1 MQYAWQDA
9 DRFCAGLAHLEQ
21 ALWLARLHT
30 FRGWLD
36 ALNVITFRL
45 EAMALPDWMV
55 TLVATASLLCVLYLC
70 VLYRRTCSALLRI
83 LVYKV
88 MARSEK
94 LLFRIAY
101 TLYTR
106 TRLGYMYYKRQM
118 RKAREHYPYGHS
130 TSQPM
135 DFNASSV
142 AIAVDPADPQTV
154 QAVLKEEGVMLE
166 AILCTH
172 KHWDHSGGNKILKR
186 LYNSCRVYGNAADN
200 IPGLTHPL
208 SHKDSVTVGCMHFR
222 ALFTPGHTV
231 GHMIY
236 LLDGRAV
243 GAPPSLFSGDLVF
256 LSGCGRMFEG
266 SPTTMLSSLD
276 TVASL
281 SDDTLLWPGHEYAED
296 NLLFA
301 AEVEPRNAAREN
313 KYQWVLQQR
322 GQKLCTSPSTIGEE
336 RQYNPFLRSHSAEL
350 HLALGLQQFQDEDW
364 MQFRARV
371 LEELRKRKEFYN
383 RR

>member
-1 MQYAWQDA
+1 
-9 DRFCAGLAHLEQ
+9 
-21 ALWLARLHT
+21 
-30 FRGWLD
+30 
-36 ALNVITFRL
+36 
-45 EAMALPDWMV
+45 MALPDWSV
-55 TLVATASLLCVLYLC
+55 ALVATASFCCVVFLCLRFRC
-70 VLYRRTCSALLRI
+70 TGRI
-83 LVYKV
+83 LWKKLLTKI
-88 MARSEK
+88 MARTEK
-94 LLFRIAY
+94 PLFRIAY

-118 RKAREHYPYGHS
+118 RKAREHYPSGHS
-130 TSQPM
+130 RAQPM
-135 DFNASSV
+135 EFNGIKIIPISVLSDNYSYLVIDTASSV
-142 AIAVDPADPQTV
+142 AVVVDPADPQAV

-172 KHWDHSGGNKILKR
+172 KHWDHSGGNKGLKR
-186 LYNSCRVYGNAADN
+186 LHSSCRVYGNATDN

-208 SHKDSVTVGCMHFR
+208 SHKDSVTVGRMHFK

-236 LLDGRAV
+236 LLDGQAV
-243 GAPPSLFSGDLVF
+243 GAPSSLFSGDLVF

-266 SPTTMLSSLD
+266 SATTMLSSLD
-276 TVASL
+276 TVCSL

-301 AEVEPRNAAREN
+301 GEVEPRNAAREN
-313 KYQWVLQQR
+313 KYQWVQQQR

-336 RQYNPFLRSHSAEL
+336 KGYNPFLRIHSAEL
-350 HLALGLQQFQDEDW
+350 HAALGLQQFQDEDW
-364 MQFRARV
+364 TQFRARV
-371 LEELRKRKEFYN
+371 LEELRKRKDLYN

>member
-1 MQYAWQDA
+1 
-9 DRFCAGLAHLEQ
+9 
-21 ALWLARLHT
+21 
-30 FRGWLD
+30 
-36 ALNVITFRL
+36 
-45 EAMALPDWMV
+45 
-55 TLVATASLLCVLYLC
+55 
-70 VLYRRTCSALLRI
+70 
-83 LVYKV
+83 
-88 MARSEK
+88 MARTEK
-94 LLFRIAY
+94 PLFRIAY

-118 RKAREHYPYGHS
+118 RKAREHYPAGHS
-130 TSQPM
+130 TAQPM
-135 DFNASSV
+135 EFNGIKIIPISVLSDNYSYLVIDTASSV
-142 AIAVDPADPQTV
+142 AVVVDPADPQTV
-154 QAVLKEEGVMLE
+154 QAVLEEEGVTLE

-172 KHWDHSGGNKILKR
+172 KHWDHSGGNKGLKR
-186 LYNSCRVYGNAADN
+186 LHSSCRVYGNAADN

-208 SHKDSVTVGCMHFR
+208 SHKDSVTVGRMHFK

-243 GAPPSLFSGDLVF
+243 GTPSSLFSGDLVF
-256 LSGCGRMFEG
+256 LSGC
-266 SPTTMLSSLD
+266 
-276 TVASL
+276 
-281 SDDTLLWPGHEYAED
+281 GHEYAED

-336 RQYNPFLRSHSAEL
+336 RQYNPFLRSHAAEL

-364 MQFRARV
+364 TQFRARV
-371 LEELRKRKEFYN
+371 LEELRKRKDLYN

>member
-1 MQYAWQDA
+1 
-9 DRFCAGLAHLEQ
+9 
-21 ALWLARLHT
+21 
-30 FRGWLD
+30 
-36 ALNVITFRL
+36 
-45 EAMALPDWMV
+45 MALPDWIV
-55 TLVATASLLCVLYLC
+55 TLAATASFLSVLCLCVR
-70 VLYRRTCSALLRI
+70 YRRTGQVFCRRFFS
-83 LVYKV
+83 KV
-88 MARSEK
+88 MARTEK
-94 LLFRIAY
+94 PLFRIAY

-118 RKAREHYPYGHS
+118 RKARENYPGGHS
-130 TSQPM
+130 TAQPVELNGIKIIPISVLS
-135 DFNASSV
+135 DNYSYLVIDTASSLAV
-142 AIAVDPADPQTV
+142 VVDPADPQSV
-154 QAVLKEEGVMLE
+154 QAVLQEEGVTLE

-172 KHWDHSGGNKILKR
+172 KHWDHSGGNKGLKR
-186 LYNSCRVYGNAADN
+186 LHSSCRVYGSAADN

-208 SHKDSVTVGCMHFR
+208 SHKDSVTVGRLHFK

-236 LLDGRAV
+236 LLDGHAI
-243 GAPPSLFSGDLVF
+243 GTPSSLFSGDLVF
-256 LSGCGRMFEG
+256 LAGCGRMFEG
-266 SPTTMLSSLD
+266 SATTMLSSLD
-276 TVASL
+276 TVTSL

-301 AEVEPRNAAREN
+301 AEVEPRNTAREN

-350 HLALGLQQFQDEDW
+350 HLALDLQQFQDEDW
-364 MQFRARV
+364 TQFRARV
-371 LEELRKRKEFYN
+371 LEELRKRKDIYN

>member
-1 MQYAWQDA
+1 
-9 DRFCAGLAHLEQ
+9 
-21 ALWLARLHT
+21 
-30 FRGWLD
+30 
-36 ALNVITFRL
+36 
-45 EAMALPDWMV
+45 MALPDWMV
-55 TLVATASLLCVLYLC
+55 KLIAAASFLCFLGLCVR
-70 VLYRRTCSALLRI
+70 YRRSGQVFWKKLLGKI
-83 LVYKV
+83 
-88 MARSEK
+88 MARTEK
-94 LLFRIAY
+94 PLFRIAY

-118 RKAREHYPYGHS
+118 RKAREHYPGGHS
-130 TSQPM
+130 TAHAM
-135 DFNASSV
+135 EFTASSV
-142 AIAVDPADPQTV
+142 AVVVDPADPQTV
-154 QAVLKEEGVMLE
+154 QAVLEEEGVMLE

-172 KHWDHSGGNKILKR
+172 KHWDHSGGNKGLKR
-186 LYNSCRVYGNAADN
+186 LHSSCRVYGNAADN

-208 SHKDSVTVGCMHFR
+208 SHKDSVTVGRMHFK

-236 LLDGRAV
+236 LLDGQAI
-243 GAPPSLFSGDLVF
+243 GAPSSLFSGDLVF

-266 SPTTMLSSLD
+266 SATTMLSSLD
-276 TVASL
+276 TVGSL

-336 RQYNPFLRSHSAEL
+336 KQYNPFLRSHSAEL
-350 HLALGLQQFQDEDW
+350 HLALGLKQFQDEDW
-364 MQFRARV
+364 TQFRARV
-371 LEELRKRKEFYN
+371 LEELRKRKDLYN

>member
-1 MQYAWQDA
+1 
-9 DRFCAGLAHLEQ
+9 
-21 ALWLARLHT
+21 
-30 FRGWLD
+30 
-36 ALNVITFRL
+36 
-45 EAMALPDWMV
+45 MALPDWIV
-55 TLVATASLLCVLYLC
+55 TLIVTKSLFLVLYLC
-70 VLYRRTCSALLRI
+70 VRYKGKSLTFLGK
-83 LVYKV
+83 LVFKI

-94 LLFRIAY
+94 PLFRIAY
-101 TLYTR
+101 TLYTK

-118 RKAREHYPYGHS
+118 KKAREHYPSGHS

-135 DFNASSV
+135 GFNGIKIIPISVLSDNYSYLIIDTSSSV
-142 AIAVDPADPQTV
+142 AVVVDPADPQTV
-154 QAVLKEEGVMLE
+154 QAVLEEEGVMLE

-172 KHWDHSGGNKILKR
+172 KHWDHSGGNKGLKR
-186 LYNSCRVYGNAADN
+186 LHNSCRVYGNVADN

-208 SHKDSVTVGCMHFR
+208 SHKDSVTVGCMHFQ

-236 LLDGRAV
+236 LLDGQAV
-243 GAPPSLFSGDLVF
+243 GAPPCLFSGDLVF

-266 SPTTMLSSLD
+266 NPSTMLSSLD

-301 AEVEPRNAAREN
+301 AEVEPHNVAREN

-322 GQKLCTSPSTIGEE
+322 SQKLCTSPSTIGEE

-364 MQFRARV
+364 TQFRARV
-371 LEELRKRKEFYN
+371 LEELRKRKDFYN

>member
-1 MQYAWQDA
+1 MEFPYWIIILL
-9 DRFCAGLAHLEQ
+9 F
-21 ALWLARLHT
+21 
-30 FRGWLD
+30 
-36 ALNVITFRL
+36 
-45 EAMALPDWMV
+45 
-55 TLVATASLLCVLYLC
+55 TASV
-70 VLYRRTCSALLRI
+70 VFVFSPWRK
-83 LVYKV
+83 LVYRL

-94 LLFRIAY
+94 PLFRIAY

-118 RKAREHYPYGHS
+118 KRAREHYPSGHS
-130 TSQPM
+130 SSQPM
-135 DFNASSV
+135 EFNGLKIIPVSVLSDNYSYLVIDTASSV
-142 AIAVDPADPQTV
+142 AVVVDPADPQKV
-154 QAVLKEEGVMLE
+154 QAVLEDEKVRLE

-172 KHWDHSGGNKILKR
+172 KHWDHSGGNKELRR
-186 LYNSCRVYGNAADN
+186 LHSSCRVYGNAADN

-208 SHKDSVTVGCMHFR
+208 SHKDSITVGRMNFR

-236 LLDGRAV
+236 LLDGQTV
-243 GAPPSLFSGDLVF
+243 GAPASLFSGDLVF

-266 SPTTMLSSLD
+266 NPSTMLSSLD
-276 TVASL
+276 IVASL
-281 SDDTLLWPGHEYAED
+281 SDNTLLWPGHEYAED

-301 AEVEPRNAAREN
+301 AEVEPCNTVREN

-322 GQKLCTSPSTIGEE
+322 SQKLCTSPSTIGEE

-364 MQFRARV
+364 TQFRARV
-371 LEELRKRKEFYN
+371 LEELRKRKDLYN

>member
-1 MQYAWQDA
+1 
-9 DRFCAGLAHLEQ
+9 
-21 ALWLARLHT
+21 
-30 FRGWLD
+30 
-36 ALNVITFRL
+36 
-45 EAMALPDWMV
+45 MALPDWTV
-55 TLVATASLLCVLYLC
+55 PLLASAASLLCLCLC
-70 VLYRRTCSALLRI
+70 VRYRRTGLLFWRRLLSKI
-83 LVYKV
+83 
-88 MARSEK
+88 MARTEK
-94 LLFRIAY
+94 PLFRIAY

-118 RKAREHYPYGHS
+118 RKAREHYPAGHS
-130 TSQPM
+130 TAQPM
-135 DFNASSV
+135 EFNGIKIIPISILSDNYSYLVIDTASSV
-142 AIAVDPADPQTV
+142 AVVVDPADPQTV
-154 QAVLKEEGVMLE
+154 QAVLEEEGVTLE

-172 KHWDHSGGNKILKR
+172 KHWDHSGGNKGLKR
-186 LYNSCRVYGNAADN
+186 LHSSCRVYGNAADN

-208 SHKDSVTVGCMHFR
+208 SHKDSVTVGRMHFK

-236 LLDGRAV
+236 LLDGRGV
-243 GAPPSLFSGDLVF
+243 GTPSSLFSGDLVF
-256 LSGCGRMFEG
+256 LSGC
-266 SPTTMLSSLD
+266 
-276 TVASL
+276 
-281 SDDTLLWPGHEYAED
+281 GHEYAED

-336 RQYNPFLRSHSAEL
+336 RQYNPFLRSHAAEL

-364 MQFRARV
+364 TQFRARV
-371 LEELRKRKEFYN
+371 LEELRKRKDLYN

>member
-1 MQYAWQDA
+1 
-9 DRFCAGLAHLEQ
+9 
-21 ALWLARLHT
+21 
-30 FRGWLD
+30 
-36 ALNVITFRL
+36 
-45 EAMALPDWMV
+45 MALPDWMV
-55 TLVATASLLCVLYLC
+55 TLVAAASFLCFLCLCVR
-70 VLYRRTCSALLRI
+70 YRRKGQLLWRKALI
-83 LVYKV
+83 KI
-88 MARSEK
+88 MARTEK
-94 LLFRIAY
+94 PLFRIAY

-118 RKAREHYPYGHS
+118 RKAREHYPAGHS
-130 TSQPM
+130 TAQPVE
-135 DFNASSV
+135 FNGIKIIPIPVLSDNYSYLVIDTASSV
-142 AIAVDPADPQTV
+142 AVVVDPADPQTV
-154 QAVLKEEGVMLE
+154 QAVLEEEGVTLE

-172 KHWDHSGGNKILKR
+172 KHWDHSGGNKGLKR
-186 LYNSCRVYGNAADN
+186 LHSSCRVYGNAADN

-208 SHKDSVTVGCMHFR
+208 SHKDSVTVGRMHFK

-243 GAPPSLFSGDLVF
+243 DAPCSLFSGDLVF

-266 SPTTMLSSLD
+266 SATTMLSSLD

-313 KYQWVLQQR
+313 KYQWVLLQR

-364 MQFRARV
+364 TQFRARV
-371 LEELRKRKEFYN
+371 LEELRKHKDLYN